1 MNPYERRILHSA
13 LSESADVKTQ
23 SEGKEPNRYVSIIPN
38 NLEDPNDKGIF
49 EKRSQG
55 GKRDFKVGRNDRG
68 DRGDRRDG
76 FRGGKFKGGRRDG
89 GFKGGRDFA
98 PRQPRPKTSGF
109 GTFLGNSNNVKNDG
123 E

>member
-1 MNPYERRILHSA
+1 MDGIPACLRHAAVDDGLRFQRQSGTADRNHAGRRGDHRTG
-13 LSESADVKTQ
+13 DH
-23 SEGKEPNRYVSIIPN
+23 
-38 NLEDPNDKGIF
+38 
-49 EKRSQG
+49 
-55 GKRDFKVGRNDRG
+55 GRNDRG